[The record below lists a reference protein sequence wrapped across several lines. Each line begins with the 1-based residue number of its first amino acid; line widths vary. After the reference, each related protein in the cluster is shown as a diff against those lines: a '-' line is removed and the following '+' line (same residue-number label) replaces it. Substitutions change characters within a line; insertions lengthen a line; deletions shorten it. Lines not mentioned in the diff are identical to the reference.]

1 MRLQVVALT
10 LLGST
15 DALRSSASMPHR
27 RALAPGSQALRPS
40 IALRASNDDG
50 NRKLE
55 VPEQPEYD
63 VEGINLKELLKGDPT
78 TLTLI
83 AVWKSTSATGA
94 PDNSS
99 LSHFSAMTRPSWLV
113 RAVRNRH
120 RHAIEQ
126 TTRRW
131 RGVRCDD
138 SARTRLKILFS
149 PQVGRLRA
157 HRVQLFRLGGLRQR
171 RAVGRLR

>member
-55 VPEQPEYD
+55 IPEQPEYD
-63 VEGINLKELLKGDPT
+63 VEGINFKELLKGDPT
-78 TLTLI
+78 TLTLVGFGLI
-83 AVWKSTSATGA
+83 AFNFFVLAGFGS
-94 PDNSS
+94 
-99 LSHFSAMTRPSWLV
+99 
-113 RAVRNRH
+113 
-120 RHAIEQ
+120 
-126 TTRRW
+126 
-131 RGVRCDD
+131 
-138 SARTRLKILFS
+138 
-149 PQVGRLRA
+149 
-157 HRVQLFRLGGLRQR
+157 GGL
-171 RAVGRLR
+171 